1 MTSAP
6 VFSTAAESAP
16 SVAPDLSPE
25 LELAFE
31 SCAQIVRER
40 ARNFYYGLRL
50 TPEPRRSAIYA
61 VYAWMREADDQV
73 DDAGSTDQKRAR
85 LAQFREATE
94 RLIRGEHL
102 GPHQSDPTWIAFGAT
117 VRRYAISPAEL
128 RHMIDGQARDIDIE
142 SAQVGHPDRPDPMM
156 ATRDDLAAY
165 CDCVASTVG
174 RVCIRI
180 WGLRPGASWDRALEL
195 AGIRGLAFQL
205 TNILRD
211 FAEDYDDGRVY
222 LPASDFAANTLTPQA
237 LRTWD
242 DPKQCEAMVRAIA
255 AWARASYNESA
266 PLDDMID
273 PPCFPALWAMTRIY
287 SGLLTK
293 IEQAPQRIVG
303 DRRIRLSSAH
313 KAAIALR
320 ATIMARAHD

>member
-1 MTSAP
+1 MTPAAALTTATDDAP
-6 VFSTAAESAP
+6 A
-16 SVAPDLSPE
+16 VAPDLSPE
-25 LELAFE
+25 LEQAFQ
-31 SCAQIVRER
+31 SCARIVRDR

-73 DDAGSTDQKRAR
+73 DEAGSLAEKRAR
-85 LAQFREATE
+85 LDHFREATE
-94 RLIRGEHL
+94 RLIRGDDL
-102 GPHQSDPTWIAFGAT
+102 GPHHADPTWIAFGAT
-117 VRRYAISPAEL
+117 VRQYGISPAEL
-128 RHMIDGQARDIDIE
+128 RHMIDGQERDIDIE
-142 SAQVGHPDRPDPMM
+142 AAQAGHTERPDPMM
-156 ATRDDLAAY
+156 AARDDLAVY

-180 WGLRPGASWDRALEL
+180 WGLRDSASRDRALEL

-222 LPASDFAANTLTPQA
+222 LPASDFAHCALTPHA
-237 LRTWD
+237 LRHWD
-242 DPKQCEAMVRAIA
+242 DPPRCEAMVRAIA
-255 AWARASYNESA
+255 AWARASYDASV

-273 PPCFPALWAMTRIY
+273 PACLPALWAMTRIY
-287 SGLLTK
+287 SGLLTR
-293 IEQAPQRIVG
+293 IEQSPQRIVG
-303 DRRIRLSSAH
+303 HRRIRLSSAH

-320 ATIMARAHD
+320 AAVMARAHE